1 MNTFTLGYSPCP
13 NDTFIFYGLT
23 HGKIPADFTV
33 REILED
39 VEALNSRA
47 MAFQPSAQSGLPGTE
62 TGLAALDLTKV
73 SFHAAAYLLD
83 NYCLLRSGGALGR
96 GCGPL
101 VVSKNYSDIA
111 DIKGRRIAIPGR
123 YTTAQLLLMLYGR
136 GFEDVAVMQFD
147 KIMPAVADG
156 SVDAGLIIHEGRFT
170 YQNYGLKKLVDLG
183 EWWEMETGSPIPL
196 GCILAK
202 RSLGKEK
209 ITAVE
214 DAIRRSIS
222 YARENRAEC
231 TGYIKAHAQEME
243 DPVINGHI
251 SLYVNSF
258 SDDFG
263 EEGIRAIE
271 KLFSLASEAGVIP
284 AKRAPLF
291 L

>member
-1 MNTFTLGYSPCP
+1 MKTLTLGYSPCP

-47 MAFQPSAQSGLPGTE
+47 MGKAGAGE
-62 TGLAALDLTKV
+62 MLDLTKV

-83 NYCLLRSGGALGR
+83 DYCLLRSGGALGR

-111 DIKGRRIAIPGR
+111 DIRGRRIAVPGR
-123 YTTAQLLLMLYGR
+123 FTTAQLLLMLYGQ
-136 GFEDVAVMQFD
+136 GFEDVTVMQFD
-147 KIMPAVADG
+147 KIMPAVRDG

-170 YQNYGLKKLVDLG
+170 YQNYGLKKLLDLG
-183 EWWEMETGSPIPL
+183 EWWERETGAPIPL
-196 GCILAK
+196 GCIMAK
-202 RSLGKEK
+202 RSLGKEM
-209 ITAVE
+209 ISAAE

-222 YARENRAEC
+222 FARAHRAQC
-231 TGYIKAHAQEME
+231 TGYIKTHAQEME
-243 DPVINGHI
+243 DSVIDGHI

-263 EEGIRAIE
+263 DEGVRAIE
-271 KLFSLASEAGVIP
+271 KLFALAAASGIIP
-284 AKRAPLF
+284 AKRPPLF